1 MTELEPLGAVL
12 GRLLPSGGGT
22 VEYCLNEVW
31 SSCVGADIAQNAQPL
46 SLRKG
51 RLVVATSSPAWAHA
65 LQLMEDQIVDRLNR
79 ALEVSVRGRG
89 FRAHA
94 EPICRVQFRAA
105 GWAGASAAGGAARAG
120 GSMGGDV
127 TAGATADLEGAGNPR
142 PAAEGR
148 SRALPPELEAEV
160 RAVQLSACD
169 ATLGDRVAAAMRAWL
184 GRNRHDDS

>member
-22 VEYCLNEVW
+22 VEYCLKEVW

-79 ALEVSVRGRG
+79 ARG
-89 FRAHA
+89 
-94 EPICRVQFRAA
+94 ILCAA
-105 GWAGASAAGGAARAG
+105 GVSALTPSPFVAS
-120 GSMGGDV
+120 SF
-127 TAGATADLEGAGNPR
+127 GAGLGWEPR
-142 PAAEGR
+142 RPEERRGPA
-148 SRALPPELEAEV
+148 
-160 RAVQLSACD
+160 
-169 ATLGDRVAAAMRAWL
+169 DR
-184 GRNRHDDS
+184 